1 MARQTLNRG
10 TTANDGTGDTLRVAA
25 QKINENFQELYT
37 TLGGDTTVPIVSL
50 TGDGIVFEGSSPDD
64 HETSLVAVEPTA
76 DNTVSLPNT
85 SGTLVLDTMTQTL
98 TNKTLTA
105 PVLSSVQID
114 DTSGNHQYI
123 LGVSELA
130 ADRTAT
136 LPLLGGDDTFVLA
149 NHVETLSNKTL
160 LAPIINNQKLGG
172 LDGGALLL
180 DSSNNQYLKFINV
193 SSAVSHLQISNAATG
208 NNPSID
214 VQGGDTNISLELSA
228 KGTGG
233 IEIMNKL
240 VLEKGTDIATTTAIN
255 LNQPQTV
262 FNASGQILPTIA
274 DGTIQGEMKTFIN
287 IGAGEARLTTG
298 SPSNIYGVGANGHVS
313 FGQGDGCILMWNS
326 TGSKWYFVGNNG
338 TTIG

>member
-1 MARQTLNRG
+1 MVQVIPYVL
-10 TTANDGTGDTLRVAA
+10 LA

-114 DTSGNHQYI
+114 DTTGDHQYI

-136 LPLLGGDDTFVLA
+136 L
-149 NHVETLSNKTL
+149 
-160 LAPIINNQKLGG
+160 
-172 LDGGALLL
+172 
-180 DSSNNQYLKFINV
+180 YLYWVVMIRLY
-193 SSAVSHLQISNAATG
+193 LQIT
-208 NNPSID
+208 
-214 VQGGDTNISLELSA
+214 L
-228 KGTGG
+228 
-233 IEIMNKL
+233 
-240 VLEKGTDIATTTAIN
+240 
-255 LNQPQTV
+255 
-262 FNASGQILPTIA
+262 
-274 DGTIQGEMKTFIN
+274 
-287 IGAGEARLTTG
+287 RLYL
-298 SPSNIYGVGANGHVS
+298 IKHYLL
-313 FGQGDGCILMWNS
+313 Q
-326 TGSKWYFVGNNG
+326 
-338 TTIG
+338 